1 MQPFYLYNLDLNQK
15 ALAAG
20 EALPATFIEPFWSF
34 FIVIGG
40 SGATFALILLY
51 IRSRSVHLRSLGKLG
66 AIPAIFNINEPIIFG
81 SPLVMNP
88 IMFIPFIGAPLV
100 NAVVAYIA
108 TQTGLVSKVI
118 SLVPWTAPAPLGA
131 AWGGGWHYSSAILV
145 AVLIVI
151 DFFIYLPFFKVY
163 EKQLIAQENT

>member
-1 MQPFYLYNLDLNQK
+1 
-15 ALAAG
+15 
-20 EALPATFIEPFWSF
+20 
-34 FIVIGG
+34 
-40 SGATFALILLY
+40 
-51 IRSRSVHLRSLGKLG
+51 
-66 AIPAIFNINEPIIFG
+66 
-81 SPLVMNP
+81 
-88 IMFIPFIGAPLV
+88 MFIPFIGAPLV